1 MRRQRVEPSAEPVE
15 PSALVIETRVERKAA
30 DASRTMRPR
39 AVVSG
44 HRVLAVT
51 TLAGAL
57 IACGSSVEIGGPGHG
72 GGAAAEG
79 MAGSGGA
86 ELTPAEVCE
95 QMCAPISD
103 SACSVTMIK
112 GCVEQ
117 CNTIALTADACPAE
131 VDAVLACLAE
141 KVPCSKK
148 AVDCTAQMEAWH
160 ACSGEYCG
168 DSIGGGISTSVF
180 VESTC
185 LGIVELSYSCT
196 SSPPY
201 ADWAC
206 NCTRYGQPAGSCEGS
221 GCCYDE

>member
-15 PSALVIETRVERKAA
+15 PGALVIETRVEPTAA
-30 DASRTMRPR
+30 DAPRSMRPW

-44 HRVLAVT
+44 HRVLTVT
-51 TLAGAL
+51 TLAL
-57 IACGSSVEIGGPGHG
+57 VLCACGSSVEIGGPNN
-72 GGAAAEG
+72 GGAAGEG
-79 MAGSGGA
+79 MAGSGAA
-86 ELTPAEVCE
+86 ELTPTEVCE
-95 QMCAPISD
+95 EMCAPLSD

-141 KVPCSKK
+141 KVPCSKN
-148 AVDCTAQMEAWH
+148 AVECTPQMEAWH

-168 DSIGGGISTSVF
+168 DSFGGGTSNLLSGA
-180 VESTC
+180 STC
-185 LGIVELSYSCT
+185 LGIEELTYGCT

-201 ADWAC
+201 VDWAC
-206 NCTRYGQPAGSCEGS
+206 GCTRYGQPAGTCEGS